1 MIKKS
6 KKATID
12 DGCNPELVA
21 GAKFDGIMKI
31 PVIEK
36 PSRIIIP
43 SGITPFSKIK
53 YQPDL
58 TEAIGFYEND
68 ILFADVLKDP
78 EKYIST
84 FRKYAAIISLDCS
97 LYRNASPAVQVT
109 NIYRSRAIGSYYQR
123 RGVYVIPQ
131 IRWGNE
137 LTYTTKY
144 FPEKVAFL
152 GVAKHSIVA
161 IGTYGCIKSKEDKYY
176 FKSGLE
182 EMLLELEPEIVLVY
196 GPMPPSV
203 FNDYINYT
211 RFIQYEDWIS
221 RKHNKEVI

>member
-53 YQPDL
+53 YQTDL

-68 ILFADVLKDP
+68 TLFADVLKDP